1 MSKTLACQK
10 MRPESL
16 TTKCSEELREPPGTV
31 CLWPLPEIPVPHPA
45 SVWLKCSVE
54 GASCSTS
61 SAPNLCPYPL
71 FSTIDPMINR
81 AQVMTCP
88 EVQYHPYMYGRA
100 CIAWTWLCDICK
112 IIVYLTCNPLWTFY
126 AIDRWWQIVNP
137 SHFWSVP
144 RETWSAPSVP
154 LKRTQRTLEAY
165 PAYPWSVPSVPFK
178 RTPRTPDMYLAYLMH
193 RTCPKHLAP
202 YQRTSR

>member
-1 MSKTLACQK
+1 MFACRRLPNIVGPRNCMFTVHLKRLACQK

-71 FSTIDPMINR
+71 FSTIDRPHDKSC
-81 AQVMTCP
+81 A
-88 EVQYHPYMYGRA
+88 
-100 CIAWTWLCDICK
+100 
-112 IIVYLTCNPLWTFY
+112 
-126 AIDRWWQIVNP
+126 
-137 SHFWSVP
+137 SHDLP
-144 RETWSAPSVP
+144 RST
-154 LKRTQRTLEAY
+154 
-165 PAYPWSVPSVPFK
+165 VPSVHVWPC
-178 RTPRTPDMYLAYLMH
+178 MYRMNVVM
-193 RTCPKHLAP
+193 
-202 YQRTSR
+202 